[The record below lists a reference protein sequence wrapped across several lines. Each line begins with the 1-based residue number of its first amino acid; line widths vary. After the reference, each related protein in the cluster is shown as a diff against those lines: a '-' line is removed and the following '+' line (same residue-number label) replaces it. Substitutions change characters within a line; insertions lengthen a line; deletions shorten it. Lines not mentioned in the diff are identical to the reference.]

1 MKTQTANSAPLVR
14 LHIFVFSVA
23 CLWTML
29 TLDVVY
35 ASLLVHSYLARQL
48 AARRERRAERRLK
61 RAITAA
67 VAYAAKPAGASASN
81 HAPAMDTDMDSDMQ
95 RAA

>member
-1 MKTQTANSAPLVR
+1 MKTQTANSGRYIR
-14 LHIFVFSVA
+14 LHVFVFSVA

-35 ASLLVHSYLARQL
+35 ASLIVHSYVTQQL
-48 AARRERRAERRLK
+48 ADHRERRAERRLK
-61 RAITAA
+61 RAIA
-67 VAYAAKPAGASASN
+67 VAVASAAKPVGASVSN
-81 HAPAMDTDMDSDMQ
+81 HIQDMDPEMDSDMQ